1 MAVSERKK
9 GTVME
14 KREKLTEELIRK
26 ENPHFGPKIRV
37 IEEGSYESKCGFDFD
52 YFITVGAQDSKI
64 DMSLEQDGSEVQIVD
79 AHATFLWSPKE
90 RRWVLG
96 AN

>member
-1 MAVSERKK
+1 
-9 GTVME
+9 ME

-37 IEEGSYESKCGFDFD
+37 IEEGPYKSKRFDFN
-52 YFITVGAQDSKI
+52 YMITVGAYDSEV
-64 DMSLEQDGSEVQIVD
+64 DFSLEQDGSKIKLID
-79 AHATFLWSPKE
+79 AHATFLWSPTKK
-90 RRWVLG
+90 RWVLG